1 MVTIQKWSVTGVMTI
16 PVINA
21 TINFSTGPSFAQAM
35 LINQGILGTNV
46 FADAAAVIVDVSD
59 QVDTIKTSR
68 GRNATSDV
76 FQTGTLS
83 LRIVDENGDF
93 NPQNTAGPYYNLLSP
108 MRKVQITATY
118 DGVTYPIFSGFIT
131 GYDTVT
137 PRNAGELAYTTITA
151 VDAMRLAQNAQIST
165 VTGAAA
171 GNLSGTRVNQILD
184 QIAWPSTMRDV
195 DAGLTTLQADPGTAR
210 TALAAMQTAT
220 TSEYGSIYVNASG
233 SFVFQDR
240 TVTVSSVANTPTVFN
255 DDGTNIAYSNAVWK
269 LDDTLIFNSA
279 SITATGLATQTAT
292 NTASIDKYFIHSYNQ
307 QNLLMQT
314 TTVAKDYA
322 LAYVASRAETSI
334 RCDLLEL
341 DLYTNNYDLGIKAA
355 LGLDFFDNVTITT
368 NQPGASAITKTLQV
382 FGVSMYIRPNNWKVS
397 FTTLEPII
405 DGFIIGTQYGVLGT
419 NVFSY

>member
-1 MVTIQKWSVTGVMTI
+1 MTI

-21 TINFSTGPSFAQAM
+21 IINFSTGPSFAQS
-35 LINQGILGTNV
+35 LILGSGILGTNV
-46 FADAAAVIVDVSD
+46 LAGSTSVIVDVSD
-59 QVDTIKTSR
+59 QVDTISTQR
-68 GRNATSDV
+68 GRNAASDV
-76 FQTGTLS
+76 FQTGIMS

-118 DGVTYPIFSGFIT
+118 DAVTYPIFSGFIT
-131 GYDTVT
+131 GYNTVT

-151 VDAMRLAQNAQIST
+151 VDALRLAQNAQIST
-165 VTGAAA
+165 VTGATA
-171 GNLSGTRVNQILD
+171 GNLSGTRINQILD
-184 QIAWPSTMRDV
+184 EIDWPASMRDV
-195 DAGLTTLQADPGTAR
+195 DAGNTTLQNDPGTPR

-220 TSEYGSIYVNASG
+220 TSEYGALYVDASG

-240 TVTVSSVANTPTVFN
+240 DVTAGSIVNTPTVFN
-255 DDGTNIAYSNAVWK
+255 DDGTDISYSNAVWK

-279 SITATGLATQTAT
+279 NITATGLATQTAS
-292 NTASIDKYFIHSYNQ
+292 NAASIAKYFIHSYNQ

-314 TTVAKDYA
+314 TAEALNYA
-322 LAYVASRAETSI
+322 QAYVASRQETSI

-368 NQPGASAITKTLQV
+368 NQPGASALVKTLQV
-382 FGVSMYIRPNNWKVS
+382 FGVSMYIRPGNWKVS
-397 FTTLEPII
+397 FITLEPVI
-405 DGFIIGTQYGVLGT
+405 DAFILNYSQLDTGVL
-419 NVFSY
+419 SY